1 MEKGLVVW
9 RRYQS
14 GHSILV
20 KKESEVAQS
29 CLIQSNALSFFSIV
43 RAERDE
49 EASEEKFEASRDW
62 FMRFKARIYLHNIK
76 MQVPVQKPLWVIAN
90 IINEDGHC
98 KQILSVDERALY
110 WKKMPSRI
118 FIAREKSLP
127 DFKASKIRW
136 LLLGAP
142 TTDALKLK
150 PELT

>member
-76 MQVPVQKPLWVIAN
+76 MQVPVQKPL
-90 IINEDGHC
+90 
-98 KQILSVDERALY
+98 
-110 WKKMPSRI
+110 
-118 FIAREKSLP
+118 
-127 DFKASKIRW
+127 
-136 LLLGAP
+136 
-142 TTDALKLK
+142 
-150 PELT
+150 